1 MSRNPVA
8 IARPRNAADSAMK
21 TMTTTVESCDL
32 LTLTRP
38 MPRVTCTRDLQHGT
52 ARLNGELMQG
62 GMDAD

>member
-1 MSRNPVA
+1 
-8 IARPRNAADSAMK
+8 MK